1 MADNKPYAVVS
12 YYSFDNPQVKMF
24 DTFKECVE
32 YVHATAEEEYRI
44 DTEENGWNSELHEI
58 SDLLPTVVGF
68 FFGDTGYDNYYMDD
82 VKYTYAVLDEIINK
96 TDWDKQCVYYSSSW

>member
-44 DTEENGWNSELHEI
+44 DTEENGWNSELRYIDEGYARIHTYF
-58 SDLLPTVVGF
+58 SDHT
-68 FFGDTGYDNYYMDD
+68 D
-82 VKYTYAVLDEIINK
+82 VTEFIIAEVE
-96 TDWDKQCVYYSSSW
+96 D